1 MKEETRIFYEDV
13 QEKAKTARSAHNRPR
28 RGKSRTKDYTAKEV
42 RNMSGPTYT
51 INLNKPIAYR
61 DFKAL
66 PENLQKEYVQNL
78 IAKYD
83 AGPTEIAR
91 VMGANMKTCSAL
103 LHRLGFTFA
112 KGHRQAVEKKA
123 QMRAAYETTEVTP
136 AKKMALQN
144 ISLAFSGV
152 YDPGAFAKQ
161 LSAFLPKG
169 QELRVSLVVEVVES
183 D

>member
-1 MKEETRIFYEDV
+1 
-13 QEKAKTARSAHNRPR
+13 
-28 RGKSRTKDYTAKEV
+28 
-42 RNMSGPTYT
+42 MSGPTYT
-51 INLNKPIAYR
+51 INLNKPIAYH

-103 LHRLGFTFA
+103 LRRLGFKFA
-112 KGHRQAVEKKA
+112 KGHRQAAEKKE

-136 AKKMALQN
+136 AKKKMALQN

-152 YDPGAFAKQ
+152 YDPSAFAKQ

-169 QELRVSLVVEVVES
+169 QELRVSLVVEVVEP